1 MKVRLLDQ
9 AFEDL
14 VAGRHFY
21 ERQQDGI
28 GSYFFTSLFADID
41 TLEEHAGIHRI
52 KFGYHRM
59 LASRFPYAIYYR
71 AMGDRA
77 VIYRC
82 SIAAEIRNGFEKL
95 SNKRAKKAPEPMR
108 T

>member
-1 MKVRLLDQ
+1 MKVRVLDP

-14 VAGRHFY
+14 IAGRQFY
-21 ERQQDGI
+21 DRQQEGV

-41 TLEEHAGIHRI
+41 SLEEHAGIHRI

-71 AMGDRA
+71 VIGERVVVHRVLDCRRDPKWIRRA
-77 VIYRC
+77 LEQ
-82 SIAAEIRNGFEKL
+82 SG
-95 SNKRAKKAPEPMR
+95 
-108 T
+108 